1 MSDQIYGIHAIER
14 LLKQSPHLIYHISL
28 IEGRLNPRLDKLKQQ
43 AEQLGVTLNRLPKA
57 QFAKLDAVHQGVMA
71 SVSPQTRF
79 EEADLLSLVES
90 NPKALI
96 LFLDDVHDPHNL
108 GAILRTADATGV
120 DAVVIPKNN
129 AVGVNPTVRKV
140 ACGAADSVRLV
151 VVTNLA
157 RTMQQLQQAGL
168 WLVGL
173 AGETDVTLFQA
184 DFTGP
189 IGLVLG
195 AEGTGL
201 RRLTREHCDQLVAIP
216 MQGQVESLNVSVATG
231 VALYEVL
238 RQRHAVK
245 S

>member
-14 LLKQSPHLIYHISL
+14 LLKQSPHLIFHISV
-28 IEGRLNPRLDKLKQQ
+28 IEGRLNPRLQSLKQQ
-43 AEQLGVTLNRLPKA
+43 AEQLGVKVNALPKA
-57 QFAKLDAVHQGVMA
+57 RFDKLDAVHQGIMA
-71 SVSPQTRF
+71 EVSPQTRF
-79 EEADLLSLVES
+79 NEDDLIGLVES
-90 NPKALI
+90 NPQALI
-96 LFLDDVHDPHNL
+96 LFLDEVQDPHNL
-108 GAILRTADATGV
+108 GAILRSADATGV

-151 VVTNLA
+151 VVTNLS
-157 RTMQQLQQAGL
+157 RTMVQLQQAGL

-173 AGETDVTLFQA
+173 AGETDQTLYQA
-184 DFTGP
+184 DFKGP
-189 IGLVLG
+189 VGLVMG

-216 MQGQVESLNVSVATG
+216 MKGQVESLNVSVATG

-238 RQRHAVK
+238 RQRGV
-245 S
+245 

>member
-14 LLKQSPHLIYHISL
+14 LLKQSPHLIFHISV
-28 IEGRLNPRLDKLKQQ
+28 IEGRLNPRLQSLKQQ
-43 AEQLGVTLNRLPKA
+43 AEQLGVKVNALPKA
-57 QFAKLDAVHQGVMA
+57 RFDKLDAVHQGIMA
-71 SVSPQTRF
+71 EVSPQTRF
-79 EEADLLSLVES
+79 NEDDLVGLVES
-90 NPKALI
+90 NPQALI
-96 LFLDDVHDPHNL
+96 LFLDEVQDPHNL
-108 GAILRTADATGV
+108 GAILRSADATGV

-151 VVTNLA
+151 VVTNLS
-157 RTMQQLQQAGL
+157 RTMVQLQQAGL

-173 AGETDVTLFQA
+173 AGETDQTLYQA
-184 DFTGP
+184 DFKGP
-189 IGLVLG
+189 VGLVMG

-216 MQGQVESLNVSVATG
+216 MKGQVESLNVSVATG

-238 RQRHAVK
+238 RQRGV
-245 S
+245 